1 MKVSLEN
8 LSATQKKVDVVI
20 PVDEVKQKRAEVFG
34 EISKNSKIKGF
45 RPGKA
50 PASVVESMF
59 RKEILGETATRLVTG
74 SLEEALKEVSAH
86 PISRPEINPPDPFE
100 LDKDFEYSAVFD
112 VLPEVELREYKG
124 LPLKKEVSEIT
135 DHDVEH
141 TIGHFLEHRAEV
153 KAYEGEHAAGKGDV
167 VIVDF
172 EGFIGEEPVK
182 DLKRDGL
189 RFVVGEDR
197 VIPEFEANVV
207 GMKKGEER
215 EFDVAYGEDFQIK
228 EAAGK
233 TVHYKFKL
241 ADVQERIIPELT
253 DELAKEVGQDS
264 AEALK
269 AQVKEDL
276 KSQTEQQSKNKIK
289 QAAVE
294 ALVEK
299 NTVEAPRSLVSEEI
313 TRLARNM
320 AQGLQQ
326 RGIPAS
332 ALGAEAMAMIEER
345 ADKNVRASILLA
357 EIAKKES
364 IEVTEDDLDN
374 SLSEVAAGYNV
385 SLEQVR
391 EIYRQNDM
399 LDGLRANLVEQKV
412 IDFIIENAAIE
423 EVPGEPNHVD
433 NK

>member
-20 PVDEVKQKRAEVFG
+20 PAEVVREKRAEVFG
-34 EISKNSKIKGF
+34 EFRKTAKIKGF

-50 PASVVESMF
+50 PAGVVESMF
-59 RKEILGETATRLVTG
+59 KKEILGETATRLVTS
-74 SLEEALKEVSAH
+74 SLEEALNEVSAH

-100 LDKDFEYSAVFD
+100 FDKDFEYSAVFD
-112 VLPEVELREYKG
+112 VLPEVELGEYKG
-124 LPLKKEVSEIT
+124 LPIKKEVSEIT
-135 DHDVEH
+135 DHDVDH
-141 TIGHFLEHRAEV
+141 TIQHYLEHKADA
-153 KAYEGEHAAGKGDV
+153 KAYEGEHAAEKGDV

-172 EGFIGEEPVK
+172 EGFLGDEPVK
-182 DLKRDGL
+182 DLKREGL
-189 RFVVGEDR
+189 RFVVGEGR
-197 VIPEFEANVV
+197 VIPEFEENVV
-207 GMKKGEER
+207 GMKKGEEK
-215 EFDVAYGEDFQIK
+215 ELDVPYGEDFQIK

-233 TVHYKFKL
+233 TVHYKFRVT
-241 ADVQERIIPELT
+241 DVQERIIPELT
-253 DELAKEVGQDS
+253 DELAKEVGQES

-269 AQVKEDL
+269 KSVKEDL
-276 KSQTEQQSKNKIK
+276 KAQAEQQTRNKLR
-289 QAAVE
+289 QATVE

-299 NTVEAPRSLVSEEI
+299 NAVEAPQSLVNEEI
-313 TRLARNM
+313 TRLARNT

-332 ALGAEAMAMIEER
+332 AIGEEAKAIIQER

-364 IEVTEDDLDN
+364 ITVTEDDIDK

-385 SLEQVR
+385 PLEQVR
-391 EIYRQNDM
+391 EIYSKNDM

-433 NK
+433 KK

>member
-20 PVDEVKQKRAEVFG
+20 PADVVREKRAEVFG
-34 EISKNSKIKGF
+34 EISKNAKIKGF

-59 RKEILGETATRLVTG
+59 KKEILGETATRLVTS
-74 SLEEALKEVSAH
+74 SLEDALKEVSAH

-100 LDKDFEYSAVFD
+100 FDKDFEYSAIFD
-112 VLPEVELREYKG
+112 VLPEVELGEYKG

-141 TIGHFLEHRAEV
+141 TIKHFLEHRAEV
-153 KAYEGEHAAGKGDV
+153 KAYEGEHAVEKGDV

-172 EGFIGEEPVK
+172 EGFLGDEPVK
-182 DLKRDGL
+182 DLKREGL

-197 VIPEFEANVV
+197 VIPEFEENVV
-207 GMKKGEER
+207 GMKKGEEK
-215 EFDVAYGEDFQIK
+215 EFDVPYGEDFQIK

-233 TVHYKFKL
+233 TVHYKFRL

-253 DELAKEVGQDS
+253 DELAKEVGQES

-276 KSQTEQQSKNKIK
+276 EAQTGQQSKNKLR

-299 NTVEAPRSLVSEEI
+299 NAVEAPRSLVNEEI
-313 TRLARNM
+313 NRLARNM

-332 ALGAEAMAMIEER
+332 ALGAEAKAVIEER

-357 EIAKKES
+357 EIARKES
-364 IEVTEDDLDN
+364 ITATEDDIDR

-385 SLEQVR
+385 TLEQVR
-391 EIYRQNDM
+391 EVYRQNDM
-399 LDGLRANLVEQKV
+399 LKGLHANLVEQKV

-423 EVPGEPNHVD
+423 EVPGDPNHVD

>member
-20 PVDEVKQKRAEVFG
+20 PVDVVKEKRAEVFG
-34 EISKNSKIKGF
+34 EIRKTAKIKGF

-50 PASVVESMF
+50 PAGVVESMF
-59 RKEILGETATRLVTG
+59 KKEILGETATRLVTG

-100 LDKDFEYSAVFD
+100 MDKDFEYSAIFD
-112 VLPEVELREYKG
+112 VLPEVELSEYKG
-124 LPLKKEVSEIT
+124 LPIKKEVSEIT

-141 TIGHFLEHRAEV
+141 TIQHYLEHKAEAR
-153 KAYEGEHAAGKGDV
+153 AYEGEHAAEKGDV

-172 EGFIGEEPVK
+172 EGFLGDEPVN
-182 DLKRDGL
+182 DLKREGL
-189 RFVVGEDR
+189 RFVVGEGR
-197 VIPEFEANVV
+197 VIPEFEENVV
-207 GMKKGEER
+207 GMKKDEEK
-215 EFDVAYGEDFQIK
+215 EFDVEYGEDFQIK

-233 TVHYKFKL
+233 TVRFKFRVK
-241 ADVQERIIPELT
+241 DVQERIIPELT
-253 DELAKEVGQDS
+253 DELAKEVGQEN
-264 AEALK
+264 AEELK
-269 AQVKEDL
+269 KSVKKDLEAQA
-276 KSQTEQQSKNKIK
+276 EQQTRNKLR

-299 NTVEAPRSLVSEEI
+299 NAVEAPQSLVNEEV
-313 TRLARNM
+313 TRLARNT

-332 ALGAEAMAMIEER
+332 AIGEEAKAVILER

-364 IEVTEDDLDN
+364 ITATEDDIDK

-385 SLEQVR
+385 TLEQVR

-399 LDGLRANLVEQKV
+399 LEGLHANLVEQKV

-423 EVPGEPNHVD
+423 EVKGEPNHVD

>member
-20 PVDEVKQKRAEVFG
+20 PADVVKQKRAEVFS
-34 EISKNSKIKGF
+34 EISRNSKIKGF

-100 LDKDFEYSAVFD
+100 TDRDFEYSAVFD
-112 VLPEVELREYKG
+112 VLPEVELSEYKG

-153 KAYEGEHAAGKGDV
+153 KAYEGEHAAEKGDV

-172 EGFIGEEPVK
+172 EGFIGDEPVK
-182 DLKRDGL
+182 DLKREGL

-197 VIPEFEANVV
+197 VIPEFEANAL
-207 GMKKGEER
+207 GMKKGEEK
-215 EFDVAYGEDFQIK
+215 EFDVAYDEDFQIK

-233 TVHYKFKL
+233 TVHYKFRV

-253 DELAKEVGQDS
+253 DELAKEVGQES

-276 KSQTEQQSKNKIK
+276 KSQSEQQSKNKIK

-299 NTVEAPRSLVSEEI
+299 NTVEAPRSLVNEEI

-332 ALGAEAMAMIEER
+332 ALGADAMAVIEER

-364 IEVTEDDLDN
+364 IEVTEDDIDR